1 MARIDF
7 HSNVSDKL
15 EYACRLTRKI
25 WSTTPEGEPVRNIVM
40 VGEKADLKKLNEL
53 LWAFSST
60 DFLPHCFIEEE
71 AAAETPIVLTDDF
84 ASSALNDIPHADV
97 MIHLGM
103 RMPADVPALVARFPR
118 IVEVVTV
125 NETERLAG
133 RERFKAYRELGH
145 ELHNFDQSKSQ
156 RSQYPC

>member
-7 HSNVSDKL
+7 HSNVNDKL

-25 WSTTPEGEPVRNIVM
+25 WSATPEGEPVRNIVM
-40 VGEKADLKKLNEL
+40 VGEKADLQKLNDL
-53 LWAFSST
+53 LWSFSGA
-60 DFLPHCFIEEE
+60 DFLPHCFIEDE

-84 ASSALNDIPHADV
+84 TSSALNNVPHADV

-103 RMPADVPALVARFPR
+103 RMPADVAALVARFPR

-125 NETERLAG
+125 NEAERLAG
-133 RERFKAYRELGH
+133 RERYKAYRDLGH
-145 ELHNFDQSKSQ
+145 ELHNFDQSKS
-156 RSQYPC
+156 

>member
-25 WSTTPEGEPVRNIVM
+25 WSTAQEGHAVRNIVI
-40 VGEKADLKKLNEL
+40 VGEKADLQSLDEL
-53 LWAFSST
+53 LWTFSTT
-60 DFLPHCFIEEE
+60 DFLPHCFINDEL
-71 AAAETPIVLTDDF
+71 AAETPIVLADNF
-84 ASSALNDIPHADV
+84 ASPDLSNIPHADV
-97 MIHLGM
+97 LIHLGM

-125 NETERLAG
+125 NEAERLAG
-133 RERFKAYRELGH
+133 RERFKAYRDLGH
-145 ELHNFDQSKSQ
+145 ELHNFDQSKS
-156 RSQYPC
+156 

>member
-7 HSNVSDKL
+7 HSNVADKL

-25 WSTTPEGEPVRNIVM
+25 WSATPEGEPVRNIVI
-40 VGEKADLKKLNEL
+40 VGERADLKKLDDL
-53 LWAFSST
+53 LWTFSAV

-71 AAAETPIVLTDDF
+71 AAAETPILLTDNF
-84 ASSALNDIPHADV
+84 ASPSLDAVPHADV

-103 RMPADVPALVARFPR
+103 RMPSDVPALVARFPR

-125 NETERLAG
+125 NEAERFAG
-133 RERFKAYRELGH
+133 RERYKAYRELGH
-145 ELHNFDQSKSQ
+145 ELHNFDQSKS
-156 RSQYPC
+156 

>member
-25 WSTTPEGEPVRNIVM
+25 WSGTPSGEAVRNIVM
-40 VGEKADLKKLNEL
+40 VGEKADLKKLDEL
-53 LWAFSST
+53 LWTFSAT
-60 DFLPHCFIEEE
+60 DFLPHCFIEHE
-71 AAAETPIVLTDDF
+71 AASETPIVLTDDF
-84 ASSALNDIPHADV
+84 ASAALAQLPHADI

-103 RMPADVPALVARFPR
+103 RMPQDVAALVARFPR

-125 NETERLAG
+125 NEAERLAG
-133 RERFKAYRELGH
+133 RERYKAYRALGH
-145 ELHNFDQSKSQ
+145 ELHNFDQSKS
-156 RSQYPC
+156 

>member
-25 WSTTPEGEPVRNIVM
+25 WSATPEGEPVRNIVM
-40 VGEKADLKKLNEL
+40 VGEKADLQKLNEL
-53 LWAFSST
+53 LWSFSAT
-60 DFLPHCFIEEE
+60 DFLPHCFIDDE
-71 AAAETPIVLTDDF
+71 AAAETPIVLADDF
-84 ASSALNDIPHADV
+84 ASLALNSVPHADV

-125 NETERLAG
+125 NEAERLAG

-145 ELHNFDQSKSQ
+145 ELHNFDQSKT
-156 RSQYPC
+156 

>member
-25 WSTTPEGEPVRNIVM
+25 WSATQEGQPVRNIVI
-40 VGEKADLKKLNEL
+40 VAEGPDLKKLNEL
-53 LWAFSST
+53 MWTFSNT
-60 DFLPHCFIEEE
+60 DFLPHCFIEDE
-71 AAAETPIVLTDDF
+71 AAAETPIVLTDHF
-84 ASSALNDIPHADV
+84 ASPAFNSIPHADV

-103 RMPADVPALVARFPR
+103 RMPQDVPALVARFPR

-125 NETERLAG
+125 NEAERLAG
-133 RERFKAYRELGH
+133 RERFKAYRDLGH
-145 ELHNFDQSKSQ
+145 ELHNFDQSKS
-156 RSQYPC
+156 

>member
-25 WSTTPEGEPVRNIVM
+25 WSAASEGEPVRNIVM

-145 ELHNFDQSKSQ
+145 ELHNFDQSKS
-156 RSQYPC
+156 

>member
-25 WSTTPEGEPVRNIVM
+25 WSATPAGEPVRHIVM
-40 VGEKADLKKLNEL
+40 VGEKADLQKLDEL
-53 LWAFSST
+53 LWTFSST
-60 DFLPHCFIEEE
+60 DFLPHCFIDDE

-84 ASSALNDIPHADV
+84 ASTALNQIPHADI

-103 RMPADVPALVARFPR
+103 RMPQDVAALVARFPR

-125 NETERLAG
+125 NEAERLAG
-133 RERFKAYRELGH
+133 RERYKAYRDLGH
-145 ELHNFDQSKSQ
+145 ELHNFDQSKS
-156 RSQYPC
+156 

>member
-25 WSTTPEGEPVRNIVM
+25 WSATPEGGPVRNIVM
-40 VGEKADLKKLNEL
+40 VGEKDDLQKLNEL
-53 LWAFSST
+53 LWSFSSA
-60 DFLPHCFIEEE
+60 DFLPHCFIDDE

-84 ASSALNDIPHADV
+84 ASSALNSIPHADV

-103 RMPADVPALVARFPR
+103 RMPADVPALVTRFPR

-125 NETERLAG
+125 NEAERLAG
-133 RERFKAYRELGH
+133 RERYKAYRELGH
-145 ELHNFDQSKSQ
+145 ELHNFDQSKS
-156 RSQYPC
+156 

>member
-7 HSNVSDKL
+7 HSNVSNKL

-25 WSTTPEGEPVRNIVM
+25 WSATPEGEPVRNIVM
-40 VGEKADLKKLNEL
+40 VGEKADLQKLNEL
-53 LWAFSST
+53 LWSFSKT
-60 DFLPHCFIEEE
+60 DFLTHCFIDDE
-71 AAAETPIVLTDDF
+71 AAAETPIVLTEDF
-84 ASSALNDIPHADV
+84 ASSAFSNIPHADV

-125 NETERLAG
+125 NEAERLAG

-145 ELHNFDQSKSQ
+145 ELHNFDQSKS
-156 RSQYPC
+156 